1 MIREMKDVRR
11 VLLAAHAHTRKVL
24 CDSWIRRQMST
35 GGKIRAD
42 LASFPGGRSRSCG
55 IVGMPNVGK
64 STLFNA
70 LTNTQAA
77 QAANYPFCT
86 IEPNIGRVAIPDAR
100 LDTLAKIAGS
110 KKIIGAQLEFVDIAG
125 LVRGASEGA
134 GLGNKFLGNIRQVSM
149 ILMLLRCFDD
159 TEKSI
164 ITHVD
169 GSVDPVRD
177 LETIETELLL
187 ADMQTLSKRSGNK
200 KAELWSAATE
210 KALIARILA
219 ALDKCVPARD
229 LMLTEEEV
237 PIFRHLHLLTGKPL
251 LVACNVPETQVNGN
265 CYTSKVRLR
274 TGHTHTRS
282 WQTSKIHIR
291 TMSNKACMQRHA
303 ETCRDMPKHKT
314 PL

>member
-1 MIREMKDVRR
+1 
-11 VLLAAHAHTRKVL
+11 
-24 CDSWIRRQMST
+24 
-35 GGKIRAD
+35 
-42 LASFPGGRSRSCG
+42 
-55 IVGMPNVGK
+55 
-64 STLFNA
+64 
-70 LTNTQAA
+70 
-77 QAANYPFCT
+77 
-86 IEPNIGRVAIPDAR
+86 
-100 LDTLAKIAGS
+100 
-110 KKIIGAQLEFVDIAG
+110 
-125 LVRGASEGA
+125 
-134 GLGNKFLGNIRQVSM
+134 M

-159 TEKSI
+159 TDKSI

-265 CYTSKVRLR
+265 SYTSKVRMR

-282 WQTSKIHIR
+282 WQTSKMHTR

-303 ETCRDMPKHKT
+303 ETCTNMPEHKT